1 MILFMN
7 LVSIENF
14 EELKMFKNLS
24 EIITTSINNIFHR
37 LYKINKTVLNNK
49 EISIIYKI
57 IYNDIWRLNDALK
70 VANSAL
76 LVTSVYETINN
87 IFEEILVLCE
97 DFELYELAANMVSIR
112 KYWIEKITTINEE

>member
-70 VANSAL
+70 VSNSAL

-112 KYWIEKITTINEE
+112 KYWVEKITLINEE